1 MFVYYELSSGSLNVQ
16 PFVGPNMN
24 ATKIR
29 QVIKPLTDQLVHDSI
44 PHDLVVKDFPT
55 FFELY
60 IDLFSDEGAGANML
74 VGGRLFSKT
83 DIRNNGD
90 GIVDA
95 IRQALNASQSSMIG
109 HIVGPGTGAP
119 VVDNAVHP
127 TWRDGASFSIST
139 LILPTN
145 ITLAEKAAAQTLL
158 TNEVDAPLRAA
169 SPNGAAYVNEVSSKS
184 PWNPEDTLLL
194 LLFS

>member
-1 MFVYYELSSGSLNVQ
+1 MFVYYELSSGFLNIQ

-24 ATKIR
+24 AKKIR
-29 QVIKPLTDQLVHDSI
+29 QVIKPLTDQLAHDSI
-44 PHDLVVKDFPT
+44 PHDLVVKEFPT

-60 IDLFSDEGAGANML
+60 IDLFADEGAGANML

-95 IRQALNASQSSMIG
+95 IRQALNASQNSMIG

-158 TNEVDAPLRAA
+158 TNEVDGPLRAA

-184 PWNPEDTLLL
+184 P
-194 LLFS
+194 

>member
-1 MFVYYELSSGSLNVQ
+1 
-16 PFVGPNMN
+16 MN

-29 QVIKPLTDQLVHDSI
+29 QVIKPLTDQLARDSI
-44 PHDLVVKDFPT
+44 PHDLVVKEFPT

-60 IDLFSDEGAGANML
+60 IDLFSDEGAGFNML

-83 DIRNNGD
+83 DIRRNGD

-95 IRQALNASQSSMIG
+95 IRQALNASQNGMIG

-119 VVDNAVHP
+119 VVDNAIHP
-127 TWRDGASFSIST
+127 IWRDGASFSISN

-145 ITLAEKAAAQTLL
+145 ITLAEKIAAQNFL
-158 TNEVDAPLRAA
+158 TNEVDGPLRAA
-169 SPNGAAYVNEVSSKS
+169 SPNGAAYVNEVSSES
-184 PWNPEDTLLL
+184 PVDPDDLLWFL
-194 LLFS
+194 SFL